1 MNKMFSIFVITIALL
16 FGAAANAATPT
27 ITEVE
32 KLIAGDGAGADYFGY
47 SVAVDGDTALI
58 GAYGDDDLGSESGAA
73 YVYIRDGAGAWS
85 LQQKL
90 TASDGVA
97 DARFGWVV
105 AVDGDTAVIGKE
117 TYDFFNP
124 TNGAVYVFTRDSTG
138 VWTERQKL
146 TPYDGFAGDYFG
158 ESVAMSGNTI
168 VVGAKGDNDLGT
180 FSGSAYVF
188 ISDSAGVWSLQQKLT
203 ANQGTDADWF
213 GSTLGVDGD
222 TAVIAASGYDYSGT
236 IVNSGIVYVFTRD
249 SGGVWTEQQ
258 GLLPS
263 DPATNSLYGQSV
275 AVSGESIVIGAVS
288 DDQVDVNTGAAYV
301 FTRDSAGAWNERQKL
316 TASDAAAGDYFGQSV
331 DIDGS
336 SLVVG
341 AYGDDDNGTDAGS
354 AYVFSRD
361 TNGDWNEQVKLLAS
375 DGADYDYLASVPR
388 AVGIS
393 VSTVLAGAR
402 LDDTA
407 AGSSVG
413 SAYVF
418 EIAPSADGP
427 DIAVSASAV
436 VFGEVLVGQTV
447 QDIVTLSNYGTS
459 ELIISGI
466 ALSSGVDFSQIN
478 DCPAVLLPAAA
489 CQVTLSFTPTLSG
502 TLTDTLTILSNDLDE
517 PSVSVSLS
525 GNGITQLP
533 DLVVSNIS
541 SPDSL
546 IAGDY
551 ATIDVTITNQG
562 EADVNG
568 GYYVYLYLGDSFLAL
583 DWVSYAPTAGATK
596 DLRWFVQIP
605 RLPKGT
611 YTLKAIVDNADD
623 ILESN
628 ETNNTLTKLV
638 NVSPN

>member
-1 MNKMFSIFVITIALL
+1 MNKMFSVFLIAIALL

-47 SVAVDGDTALI
+47 SAAVDGDTALI

-73 YVYIRDGAGAWS
+73 YVYIRDSAGVWS

-90 TASDGVA
+90 TASDGIA
-97 DARFGWVV
+97 DARFGWAV

-124 TNGAVYVFTRDSTG
+124 TNGAVYVFTRDSAG
-138 VWTERQKL
+138 IWTERQKL
-146 TPYDGFAGDYFG
+146 TAYDGFAGDYFG
-158 ESVAMSGNTI
+158 ESVAMSGKTI

-180 FSGSAYVF
+180 FSGSVYVF

-203 ANQGTDADWF
+203 ANQGMEADWF
-213 GSTLGVDGD
+213 GSTLDVDGD
-222 TAVIAASGYDYSGT
+222 TAVIAASGYDYSGS
-236 IVNSGIVYVFTRD
+236 IVNSGIVYVFTRN
-249 SGGVWTEQQ
+249 SGGVWNEQQ

-263 DPATNSLYGQSV
+263 DPANNLYGQSV
-275 AVSGESIVIGAVS
+275 AVSRDSIVIGAVA
-288 DDQVDVNTGAAYV
+288 DDQIDVNTGAAYV
-301 FTRDSAGAWNERQKL
+301 FTRDSTGAWNERQKL

-393 VSTVLAGAR
+393 ASTVLAGAR

-418 EIAPSADGP
+418 DIAPNADAP
-427 DIAVSASAV
+427 DIAVSTSAV
-436 VFGEVLVGQTV
+436 DFGEVLVGQTV
-447 QDIVTLSNYGTS
+447 QDVVTVSNYGTS
-459 ELIISGI
+459 ELVVSGI
-466 ALSSGVDFSQIN
+466 VLSSGVDFSQIN

-489 CQVTLSFTPTLSG
+489 CQITLSFTPTLSG
-502 TLTDTLTILSNDLDE
+502 SLADVLTILSNDLDE
-517 PSVSVSLS
+517 PSASVSLS

-546 IAGDY
+546 VANDY
-551 ATIDVTITNQG
+551 ASIGVTITNQG

-596 DLRWFVQIP
+596 DLSWFVKIP

-611 YTLKAIVDNADD
+611 YALKAIVDTADH
-623 ILESN
+623 ILEGN
-628 ETNNTLTKLV
+628 ETNNILTKS
-638 NVSPN
+638 VSVAPN